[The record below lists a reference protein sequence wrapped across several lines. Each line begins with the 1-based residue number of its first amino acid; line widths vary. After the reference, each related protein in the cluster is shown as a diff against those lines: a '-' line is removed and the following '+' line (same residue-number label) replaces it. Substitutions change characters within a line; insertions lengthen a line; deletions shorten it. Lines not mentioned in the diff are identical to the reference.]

1 MRIKKNNISYVISVS
16 VGTGCYRHIRISGD
30 RTLDDFA
37 GCILD
42 SFDFDFDHLYSFYMD
57 NKWWSHVNCYNHPY
71 SEEPPFADRVI
82 LAQLGLQKGTAFKFL
97 FDFGDEWRFQCKV
110 LRVLDEDTPE
120 ELIVRSVGKSP
131 EQYPDYEDFDDFLDF
146 DDFEEFNDNEPDT
159 NEEDSELMSDD
170 DFAPEIP
177 PLSIPD
183 DVMEAAYQFRSDKL
197 WKKLNE
203 NEIFAVRLSNGETG
217 YCSVMGSLG
226 KFTALT
232 LYIGQ
237 EGWNSLVKALQCNTD
252 EINDLKSFDF
262 LLSQNCLQTKLSNK
276 SEVPDALIKPV
287 RDYADKHGINL
298 KGHKSYPAFCKFKTY
313 IFPDFITQQDD
324 FTFMLEALK
333 ASHEVAQELNKSNK
347 VQLSLDSSIDTIPLL
362 TPDGDKF
369 SWSLKKYPEAVP
381 ETFPQPK
388 LNNDVLTGR
397 IKQLPQQGTW
407 ECKCCIFSQPVFD
420 INLKKA
426 VYSSFIVAADTDN
439 GNDFSID
446 NTGYFPSTAEKML
459 SEFAS
464 AVLEHGSYP
473 CKILTE
479 GKRSMAF
486 FGDFCEKFG
495 IELIEAEK
503 FSVLYDL
510 IDKYIHN
517 PKEPLNIER
526 FLKMIEELDSM
537 SEHELTELPKMI
549 QEFLCNM
556 IGSGILPPQ
565 LEKKL
570 KKLDK

>member
-37 GCILD
+37 ACILE
-42 SFDFDFDHLYSFYMD
+42 SFDFYFDHLYSFFMD
-57 NKWWSHVNCYNHPY
+57 NKWWSDVNCYNHPY
-71 SEEPPFADRVI
+71 SEEPPYADRVK

-110 LRVLDEDTPE
+110 LRVIDEDTPE

-131 EQYPDYEDFDDFLDF
+131 EQYPDYEDFDDYLDF
-146 DDFEEFNDNEPDT
+146 DDFEEFNDDEPDT
-159 NEEDSELMSDD
+159 NTEDFELMSDD
-170 DFAPEIP
+170 DFALEIP

-183 DVMEAAYQFRSDKL
+183 DLMEAAYQFRSDKL
-197 WKKLNE
+197 WKKLND
-203 NEIFAVRLSNGETG
+203 NEIFAVSLSNGETG
-217 YCSVMGSLG
+217 YCSVMGALA
-226 KFTALT
+226 KFTVLT

-237 EGWNSLVKALQCNTD
+237 EGWNSLVKSLQCNTN
-252 EINDLKSFDF
+252 EINDSKSFDF

-276 SEVPDALIKPV
+276 SEVPDAVIKSV
-287 RDYADKHGINL
+287 RDYADKHGFNL
-298 KGHKSYPAFCKFKTY
+298 KGHKSYPAFCKFKSY
-313 IFPDFITQQDD
+313 MFPDFITEQND
-324 FTFMLEALK
+324 FTFMLEALR

-369 SWSLKKYPEAVP
+369 HWSLINSPEAVP
-381 ETFPQPK
+381 ETFPKPE

-407 ECKCCIFSQPVFD
+407 ECKCCIFSQPVVD
-420 INLKKA
+420 TNLKKM

-439 GNDFSID
+439 GSDFSID
-446 NTGYFPSTAEKML
+446 NSYYFPSSTEKML

-486 FGDFCEKFG
+486 FENFCEKFG
-495 IELIEAEK
+495 IELIEAEQ
-503 FSVLYDL
+503 FSALHDL
-510 IDKYIHN
+510 LDKYIHTA
-517 PKEPLNIER
+517 KEPLDIDQYME
-526 FLKMIEELDSM
+526 MIEELDSM
-537 SEHELTELPKMI
+537 SENELTELPKMML
-549 QEFLCNM
+549 ELLCSM
-556 IGSGILPPQ
+556 IGSGILPPK

-570 KKLDK
+570 KKINK